1 MNYSKQ
7 IYKKDSTGKV
17 RVLHIYT
24 IGAELYQESG
34 VLGGAM
40 VINKSISKGKNIGK
54 SNETTPEEQAILE
67 AKSKIDK
74 KMTAGYFDT
83 IEEANTEEVVLP
95 MLAKS
100 FGDEVHKIDWD
111 LPVYIQPKF
120 DGMRCLAVIKDGTV
134 TLMSRQGKIIENCQH
149 IIDALMPLTQREDIV
164 LDGEIYAHGKTFQ
177 ENMRMVKKYRKGE
190 TEQLCYN
197 VYDVVL
203 PNDKYEQR
211 LWLITKIVEA
221 LRNDRILQVR
231 TIRLNSMNDIK
242 NLHSVFIGE
251 GYEGSIIRH
260 GQDGYAIN
268 KRSSS
273 LLKYK
278 DFIDIACKV
287 IDVIPSDKRPEQGIC
302 VCELDNGETFS
313 TGMKFSHEERELILT
328 NKHEYIGQVAEIRF
342 FEYSED
348 GIPRFPV
355 CVGFRLDK

>member
-177 ENMRMVKKYRKGE
+177 EN
-190 TEQLCYN
+190 
-197 VYDVVL
+197 
-203 PNDKYEQR
+203 
-211 LWLITKIVEA
+211 KIGRAHV
-221 LRNDRILQVR
+221 
-231 TIRLNSMNDIK
+231 
-242 NLHSVFIGE
+242 
-251 GYEGSIIRH
+251 
-260 GQDGYAIN
+260 
-268 KRSSS
+268 
-273 LLKYK
+273 
-278 DFIDIACKV
+278 
-287 IDVIPSDKRPEQGIC
+287 
-302 VCELDNGETFS
+302 
-313 TGMKFSHEERELILT
+313 
-328 NKHEYIGQVAEIRF
+328 
-342 FEYSED
+342 
-348 GIPRFPV
+348 
-355 CVGFRLDK
+355 